1 MGLVEML
8 VCLNLVLGVSALI
21 VAMRC
26 WAAYDL
32 CREALARS
40 LDATI
45 AVNALKQSTHTVVPV
60 GASTSMEEF
69 EKKIQGIVGPGQ
81 KDLQDSLER
90 NGFPLDEDIEEQI

>member
-1 MGLVEML
+1 MGLVEVL
-8 VCLNLVLGVSALI
+8 LCLNLIIAVTAII

-32 CREALARS
+32 CREALTRS
-40 LDATI
+40 LEANI

-60 GASTSMEEF
+60 GASTFMEEF

-81 KDLQDSLER
+81 NDLQSNLER
-90 NGFPLDEDIEEQI
+90 NGFPLDEDIEDQI